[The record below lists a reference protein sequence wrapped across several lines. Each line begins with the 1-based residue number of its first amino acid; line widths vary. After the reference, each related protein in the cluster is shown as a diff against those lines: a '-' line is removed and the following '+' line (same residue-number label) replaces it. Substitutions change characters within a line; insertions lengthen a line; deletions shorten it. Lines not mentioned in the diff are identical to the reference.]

1 MALKSRTLKFGTFIV
16 SGANDPRDVDIQKTS
31 EELSD
36 GLKACRSMLNDYRLA
51 LLAESSAQSGDCN
64 ALLKEW
70 RTQEDSNL

>member
-1 MALKSRTLKFGTFIV
+1 MS
-16 SGANDPRDVDIQKTS
+16 SGIDPRDADIEKAS

-51 LLAESSAQSGDCN
+51 LLAESSAQSGDGN